1 VCGRSTYI
9 IRFHPTQDAIPRRNF
24 CCVRPTAMARTK
36 QINATMRGQIAL
48 KTPRLLSNRP
58 AAYKTNPTD
67 SPIKKRRYRPGTVAL
82 REIKKYQRT
91 TENLIQRL
99 PFKKL
104 VKEILQGYERDF
116 LVSKEAV
123 SCLQESAEMFLVN
136 LLEDTQLAAIHA
148 KRITIKPIDMQFARR
163 LRGDTLRY

>member
-1 VCGRSTYI
+1 
-9 IRFHPTQDAIPRRNF
+9 
-24 CCVRPTAMARTK
+24 MARTK
-36 QINATMRGQIAL
+36 QINAIMRGQIAL
-48 KTPRLLSNRP
+48 KTPRQRP

-67 SPIKKRRYRPGTVAL
+67 SPIKKRRYRPGTVAI
-82 REIKKYQRT
+82 REIRKYQKS

-104 VKEILQGYERDF
+104 VKEILQDYQDGF
-116 LVSKEAV
+116 LVSKEAL

-163 LRGDTLRY
+163 LRGDTLRC

>member
-1 VCGRSTYI
+1 
-9 IRFHPTQDAIPRRNF
+9 
-24 CCVRPTAMARTK
+24 MARTK

-91 TENLIQRL
+91 TENLIKRA
-99 PFKKL
+99 PFKRL
-104 VKEILQGYERDF
+104 VQEVLKDF
-116 LVSKEAV
+116 GEGELRVSKEAV
-123 SCLQESAEMFLVN
+123 SCLQESAEMFLIN
-136 LLEDTQLAAIHA
+136 LLEDTQLSAIHA

>member
-1 VCGRSTYI
+1 
-9 IRFHPTQDAIPRRNF
+9 
-24 CCVRPTAMARTK
+24 MARTK

-48 KTPRLLSNRP
+48 KTPRLSDRP
-58 AAYKTNPTD
+58 AAFKTNPTD
-67 SPIKKRRYRPGTVAL
+67 SPIKKKRRYRAGTVAL

-104 VKEILQGYERDF
+104 VKEILQDYQDGF

-136 LLEDTQLAAIHA
+136 LLADTQLAAIHA